1 MSAKKQRKIT
11 ESLIGRSLHAI
22 DELDIPYALIIQDC
36 PKVFSNVNL
45 AHANAIIARQAR
57 LIVRVEEL
65 EAEDAAYKLTAI
77 PPEEDGQ
84 VAA

>member
-1 MSAKKQRKIT
+1 MSTKKQRKIT
-11 ESLIGRSLHAI
+11 ESLIGRSLHGL
-22 DELDIPYALIIQDC
+22 DELCVPYALVIQDC

-57 LIVRVEEL
+57 LIDKVEEL
-65 EAEDAAYKLTAI
+65 EVEDAAYKPTSI

-84 VAA
+84 VAS